1 MIELKWVLDWFKTN
15 LDFSLRICAI
25 VRQNCMLW
33 IGYLSLVKF
42 RLAIVFIM
50 DESYWWKIENNFTL
64 FTDHFEC
71 SYENDLYYGWKNL
84 NSFLKSYMTIL
95 YTVFIT

>member
-1 MIELKWVLDWFKTN
+1 
-15 LDFSLRICAI
+15 
-25 VRQNCMLW
+25 MLW
-33 IGYLSLVKF
+33 IDYLSLVKF

-50 DESYWWKIENNFTL
+50 DESYWWKVENNFTL

-84 NSFLKSYMTIL
+84 NSFLKSYIL
-95 YTVFIT
+95 YTVFITWRWGIIITLYVYKIMKNNLTSLHT